1 MGKDDRGGR
10 SSTRGARG
18 ASGAPGA
25 AAQLAADRLPAVARF
40 WPARCAPGCAALVR
54 CAPLRPARPPA
65 ARGFVAP
72 ARCGAARFAPAAL
85 RAVFRPAA
93 AVDPV
98 VLRPPPAAP
107 PAAVRFLVAAAFFA
121 AALRCRL
128 VCPAAAFLAVLP
140 AFFALAVVL
149 RAVPGRVAAPAP
161 ALRAPFLA

>member
-1 MGKDDRGGR
+1 MIEV
-10 SSTRGARG
+10 
-18 ASGAPGA
+18 GAPRRA
-25 AAQLAADRLPAVARF
+25 ARPAQLAADRLPAVARF

-54 CAPLRPARPPA
+54 CAPPRPARPPA

-85 RAVFRPAA
+85 RVVFRPAA

-98 VLRPPPAAP
+98 VLRPRPAAP

-128 VCPAAAFLAVLP
+128 VCPAAAFLAVVP
-140 AFFALAVVL
+140 AFFAVAVVL
-149 RAVPGRVAAPAP
+149 LAVPGRAAAPAP
-161 ALRAPFLA
+161 AFRAPFLA